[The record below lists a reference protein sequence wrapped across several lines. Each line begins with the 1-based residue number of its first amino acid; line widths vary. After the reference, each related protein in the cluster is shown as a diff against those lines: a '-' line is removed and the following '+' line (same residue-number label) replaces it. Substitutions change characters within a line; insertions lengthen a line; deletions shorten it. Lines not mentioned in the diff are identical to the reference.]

1 MSNNLNSKPLSAEQL
16 VLMEKLNIRH
26 SLVDNFHC
34 QDYRYTNFDDAV
46 VQANDVSAAATPIC
60 VAFR

>member
-1 MSNNLNSKPLSAEQL
+1 MSKPPDNKPLSAEQL

-26 SLVDNFHC
+26 SVVDNFHY

-46 VQANDVSAAATPIC
+46 AQAT
-60 VAFR
+60 RKEKQ